1 LRPNTGSLSR
11 ETPGAS
17 TTGQLR
23 TGGSD
28 ACSISG
34 PRVAARVA
42 SETTVGAAVGAR
54 DSDGVPR
61 LREVGADGHVFEG
74 SEIALGTG
82 AETALGRLETVG
94 SGADA
99 EDLGSTARD
108 VVELVMERDTAT
120 GDDVD
125 VWSLSGDPGTSTDAH

>member
-1 LRPNTGSLSR
+1 MRDTG
-11 ETPGAS
+11 A
-17 TTGQLR
+17 
-23 TGGSD
+23 
-28 ACSISG
+28 
-34 PRVAARVA
+34 
-42 SETTVGAAVGAR
+42 
-54 DSDGVPR
+54 
-61 LREVGADGHVFEG
+61 
-74 SEIALGTG
+74 G